1 MTTLGK
7 RIERVMIERGMS
19 REKLASALGIS
30 TMAVGNLINDKT
42 KKPRN
47 LVEIADVL
55 EVDPKWLMNGSQAD
69 NSTSQT
75 IGVNLLANRASDFQ
89 IEHLTNIEASAGY
102 GVVGG
107 DTYNAVELIQFSEEQ
122 YTMLFSNTRAEFI
135 KIINVRGDSM
145 SPTFESGDLLYID
158 TRVNHYDGDG
168 IYVFIYSGYRHVK
181 RLQMA
186 GSKLLVLSDNP
197 AYKEWDINQSNEDEF
212 FVEGKVLVSQSQAIK
227 RFG

>member
-7 RIERVMIERGMS
+7 RIERVMNERGMS

-55 EVDPKWLMNGSQAD
+55 EVDAKWLMNGSQAD

-89 IEHLTNIEASAGY
+89 IEHLTNIEASAGH

-122 YTMLFSNTRAEFI
+122 YTMLFSNIRSEYI
-135 KIINVRGDSM
+135 KIVNVRGDSM
-145 SPTFESGDLLYID
+145 SPTLESGDLLYVD
-158 TRVNHYDGDG
+158 TRVRHYDGDG
-168 IYVFIYSGYRHVK
+168 IYIFIYSGYRHVK